1 MFAMGEPAWVFP
13 KTYVDCI
20 CEFPTVG
27 SVKTEENV
35 YSPAHFTSLF
45 EYLMNVPNIAQR
57 KKTKQNNSNKNT
69 QTYISSPKAC
79 LLNRSHTTNV
89 TFPFP
94 ILGLMCYNP
103 FLFLYQLI
111 TLNSIR
117 SLYISLCNCLF
128 DASTIKK

>member
-57 KKTKQNNSNKNT
+57 KKQNKTITTKTHKYTYLVPKLAFSIVPT
-69 QTYISSPKAC
+69 Q
-79 LLNRSHTTNV
+79 
-89 TFPFP
+89 
-94 ILGLMCYNP
+94 LM
-103 FLFLYQLI
+103 
-111 TLNSIR
+111 
-117 SLYISLCNCLF
+117 
-128 DASTIKK
+128 